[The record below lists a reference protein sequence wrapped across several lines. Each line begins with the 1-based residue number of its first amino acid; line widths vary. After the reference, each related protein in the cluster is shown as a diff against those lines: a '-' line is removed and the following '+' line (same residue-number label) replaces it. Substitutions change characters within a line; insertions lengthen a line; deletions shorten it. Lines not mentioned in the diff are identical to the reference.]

1 MCQLQEEAGQL
12 LEVQEVQEEAGQL
25 WEVQEVAG
33 RGLGVVARVALAP
46 GTLVMEDRPLV
57 TVPAHIHQ
65 PYYTLSPT
73 QEAAGSDLQSHLAAS
88 VAALGEEDRRS
99 FWSLEDCKAGGG
111 AKTECGVYFTNCYML
126 GESRAASTGILPLI
140 SRVNHSCRPNTEFS
154 WSQSRGLE
162 ELRVSRAI
170 SPGEELT
177 DCYLDLTV
185 QGRDT
190 RAGRRELLQAAYG
203 FWCQCEVCGLQ
214 GEEGEQEEQLRGEH
228 SRLNRPGAGQE
239 LGPMLARA
247 ERLLELRTL
256 LHFKLAHRLEAME
269 SVFGLSVVC
278 GQDWRARQVARLGVA
293 TATIR
298 LGAGHPTVEEWAS
311 RERDPTGY
319 MLS

>member
-1 MCQLQEEAGQL
+1 MEEGGHTCKL
-12 LEVQEVQEEAGQL
+12 REEGGQL

-33 RGLGVVARVALAP
+33 RGLGVVALVALAP

-73 QEAAGSDLQSHLAAS
+73 QEQAGADLEAHLAAS
-88 VAALGEEDRRS
+88 VAALGEEDRRD
-99 FWSLEDCKAGGG
+99 FWSLADCKAGGG

-126 GESRAASTGILPLI
+126 GESKAASTGVLPNI

-154 WSQSRGLE
+154 WSESGGVE

-170 SPGEELT
+170 APGEELT
-177 DCYLDLTV
+177 DCYLDLTA

-190 RAGRRELLQAAYG
+190 GAGRRELLQAAYG

-214 GEEGEQEEQLRGEH
+214 GEEGEQEEELREEH
-228 SRLNRPGAGQE
+228 SRLNRPGAGQD

-278 GQDWRARQVARLGVA
+278 GQEARARQVARLGKA

-298 LGAGHPTVEEWAS
+298 LGPGHPTVEDWAS

-319 MLS
+319 MLP